1 MRRLIHVPI
10 IHSLEDFGSQ
20 QEAIRRAYVGRYGI
34 RAWPQHLEG
43 VKQFWKDVRHA
54 VRRLAPT
61 AATLRIY
68 QDGLPVCGREAQLV
82 RELAAQGSE
91 NHRLLLALVERG
103 ARLMGTEDPDL
114 LRQEHERARNL
125 EALPEAAPTARYDEL
140 MERRD
145 HDIAAR
151 IDATLQEEPEAGLLF
166 MGALHRVVERLPKD
180 IRVIRLLG
188 GGPGR

>member
-20 QEAIRRAYVGRYGI
+20 QEAVRRAYVSRYGI
-34 RAWPQHLEG
+34 RAWQQHFQG

-54 VRRLAPT
+54 ARPLART

-68 QDGLPVCGREAQLV
+68 QDGLPVCSREAELV

-91 NHRLLLALVERG
+91 NHRLLLELVERG
-103 ARLMGTEDPDL
+103 ALLMGTEDPDL
-114 LRQEHERARNL
+114 LRQEHERLRRL
-125 EALPEAAPTARYDEL
+125 ETLPETGPGARYDEL

-145 HDIAAR
+145 EYIAAR
-151 IDATLQEEPEAGLLF
+151 IDATLGGEPETGLLF

-180 IRVIRLLG
+180 VQVSRLP
-188 GGPGR
+188 GGPG